1 MNLGLTGPLNPL
13 RPGNAALGAQPPR
26 PPPVVRRE
34 AAGSGVFC
42 CGGQASGQ
50 GWAPRPARP
59 SPPSPPPPS
68 RLLFLPPPWPGH
80 PPLYFPPSA
89 GRRAQPWSGAKA
101 ARAAGAARLGP
112 GGWRRPGASLPEGL
126 RLSRGRAGACA
137 AAAGDLAAALAARS
151 PSASLRRGLGSWPAR
166 GAEGSER
173 RSRFG
178 IGGSRGNNSCL
189 SFEEIF
195 LVGKSLFLR
204 VWMQRA
210 VPRVCGR
217 RELRWTPNWSGRVS
231 PHPHGRVLFVSL
243 IFHFP
248 SSNLLDLFNFSF
260 NIN

>member
-1 MNLGLTGPLNPL
+1 MR
-13 RPGNAALGAQPPR
+13 RPGERAR
-26 PPPVVRRE
+26 V
-34 AAGSGVFC
+34 GS
-42 CGGQASGQ
+42 ASG
-50 GWAPRPARP
+50 APEPPFATPSLPPAL
-59 SPPSPPPPS
+59 PPPS
-68 RLLFLPPPWPGH
+68 LAWAPAFVLSSLGRPAGSAVERSEGCAGGGSRAVGPRGLETPRRL
-80 PPLYFPPSA
+80 PS
-89 GRRAQPWSGAKA
+89 R
-101 ARAAGAARLGP
+101 GAA
-112 GGWRRPGASLPEGL
+112 PEP
-126 RLSRGRAGACA
+126 GRAGACA

-151 PSASLRRGLGSWPAR
+151 PSASLRRGLGSRPAR

-260 NIN
+260 SIN

>member
-1 MNLGLTGPLNPL
+1 MR
-13 RPGNAALGAQPPR
+13 RPGERAR
-26 PPPVVRRE
+26 V
-34 AAGSGVFC
+34 GS
-42 CGGQASGQ
+42 ASG
-50 GWAPRPARP
+50 APEPPFATPSLPPAL
-59 SPPSPPPPS
+59 PPPS
-68 RLLFLPPPWPGH
+68 LAWAPAFVLSSLGRPAG
-80 PPLYFPPSA
+80 SA
-89 GRRAQPWSGAKA
+89 VERSEGC
-101 ARAAGAARLGP
+101 AGGARLGP

-151 PSASLRRGLGSWPAR
+151 PSASLRRGLGSRPAR

-248 SSNLLDLFNFSF
+248 FSNLLDLFNFSF